1 MPKKVHF
8 GNPFF
13 LKSLKSSQK
22 IYNSRYAQVK
32 NEKFCMIANG
42 KSDDWL
48 SEKKILVD
56 LFAHL

>member
-22 IYNSRYAQVK
+22 IYNSRYVQVK
-32 NEKFCMIANG
+32 NEIFVMIANG
-42 KSDDWL
+42 KRGRL
-48 SEKKILVD
+48 AV
-56 LFAHL
+56 